1 MLSALDYLHSTLH
14 MLHRDIKPA
23 NILLNT
29 KVIFSPPPHSRAK
42 SNSPTLGSAA
52 TSTRQGQFAAPGQAP
67 RPSCPYPT
75 PWVCPSFTH
84 PERIAGE
91 PYDSSSDVWPLG
103 VTLFMAATGNYP
115 FAANY
120 REVPAGVSSRG
131 GGLLG
136 ALLLHQE

>member
-29 KVIFSPPPHSRAK
+29 KVIFSPPPHSRAEIK
-42 SNSPTLGSAA
+42 LSDFGVSGYVDAS
-52 TSTRQGQFAAPGQAP
+52 GQFAAPGQAP

-91 PYDSSSDVWPLG
+91 PYDSSSDVWSLG
-103 VTLFMAATGNYP
+103 VTLFMAATGDYP